1 MDEPLSNLDAK
12 LRVSMRNEI
21 TKLHRDLNATTI
33 YVTHDQVEAMTM
45 ADRIVVL
52 KDGLIQQIGTPMEL
66 YRNPINKFVGS
77 FIGTPQMNFLNAE
90 IAENELIIGKELK
103 LNLDEGLSKK
113 LNGIKNVI
121 IGIRPENSRQ
131 ERLILETYPEK
142 IIRKKIINIEKMG
155 SENHVYIDF
164 LGAEFVIKANSQQ
177 EMKVGDEIEFILDL
191 NKCHFF
197 DVDTEKRI
205 F

>member
-1 MDEPLSNLDAK
+1 
-12 LRVSMRNEI
+12 
-21 TKLHRDLNATTI
+21 
-33 YVTHDQVEAMTM
+33 
-45 ADRIVVL
+45 
-52 KDGLIQQIGTPMEL
+52 
-66 YRNPINKFVGS
+66 
-77 FIGTPQMNFLNAE
+77 MNFLNAE
-90 IAENELIIGKELK
+90 IVENELIIGEELR
-103 LNLDEGLSKK
+103 LNLDDGLSKK
-113 LNGIKNVI
+113 LNNIKNVI
-121 IGIRPENSRQ
+121 VGIRPENAIQ

-142 IIRKKIINIEKMG
+142 IIKKKIINIEKMG

-164 LGAEFVIKANSQQ
+164 LGVEFVIKANSQQ